1 MLGIELPD
9 TRPQTH
15 PCSMSNHPLLD
26 PKHTLVRYR
35 TTRYSTSNTPLLD
48 IEPPVTRP
56 QTHPCSISNYPLL
69 DLKHTLVRCRTSR
82 SRPHFEAS
90 LSPTFFLNGLTISHL
105 KPKPLI
111 WVTPSSRLPPQPRSP
126 SISLCKKGF
135 PSEKCL
141 ASAAVEILTLH
152 RERLERRR
160 GNAFGSRSLASL
172 RPHAV
177 LNPALEGVRK
187 APEGWSTPRRCRASA
202 GGRKAENCLATV
214 ADGSLIWQ

>member
-111 WVTPSSRLPPQPRSP
+111 CVTPSSQLPPQPRRP

-135 PSEKCL
+135 PPEKCL

-172 RPHAV
+172 RSLAV
-177 LNPALEGVRK
+177 
-187 APEGWSTPRRCRASA
+187 
-202 GGRKAENCLATV
+202 
-214 ADGSLIWQ
+214 